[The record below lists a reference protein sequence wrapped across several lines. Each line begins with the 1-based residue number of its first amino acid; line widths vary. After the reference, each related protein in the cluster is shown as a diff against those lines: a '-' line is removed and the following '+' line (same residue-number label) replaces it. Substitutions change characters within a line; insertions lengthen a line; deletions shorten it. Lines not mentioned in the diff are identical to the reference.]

1 MRRFVIA
8 VSALLIP
15 VFAAEAA
22 VSADASVRIVVN
34 PHVKGTQIPR
44 ATLSSIFLK
53 QAPRWTDG
61 VPIAPVD
68 QSVKSTIRN
77 TFSINILQQQLMD
90 VQMYWQRRMAAGVS
104 PPPVKTS
111 DEDVIAFV
119 ASTPG
124 AIGYV
129 SASTA
134 LPDTVKAIEVVN

>member
-1 MRRFVIA
+1 MRRSLIA
-8 VSALLIP
+8 ALAVFIP
-15 VFAAEAA
+15 VFAAGAGI
-22 VSADASVRIVVN
+22 SADASVRIVVN

-44 ATLSSIFLK
+44 ATVTSIFLK

-68 QSVKSTIRN
+68 QSVKSPIRN

-90 VQMYWQRRMAAGVS
+90 VQIYWQRKMAAGVA

-119 ASTPG
+119 AATPG
-124 AIGYV
+124 AIGYI
-129 SASTA
+129 STSTA

>member
-1 MRRFVIA
+1 MRRSLIA
-8 VSALLIP
+8 ALAVFIP
-15 VFAAEAA
+15 VFAAGAGI
-22 VSADASVRIVVN
+22 SADASVRIVVN
-34 PHVKGTQIPR
+34 PRVKGTQIPR
-44 ATLSSIFLK
+44 ATLTSIFLK

-68 QSVKSTIRN
+68 QSVKSPIRN

-90 VQMYWQRRMAAGVS
+90 VQIYWQRKMAAGVS

-119 ASTPG
+119 AATPG
-124 AIGYV
+124 AIGYI